1 MNDGVGCVVETRCM
15 FHEAWPALNQPGLSP
30 RRRSGLGADV
40 DMSGAG
46 TALPAMVI
54 AEPDVAQPAT
64 TSRPRFRASDRTRN
78 ALVTKTPCVDV
89 RGDVFRSGDLTGSLV
104 RSRDRGGQ
112 KSAGGTCRP
121 AGASSSSVGCDAYC
135 ATS

>member
-64 TSRPRFRASDRTRN
+64 TSRPRVRASDRTKN
-78 ALVTKTPCVDV
+78 AVVTKDSFVLT
-89 RGDVFRSGDLTGSLV
+89 SGGTFSGQEILQGVLFA
-104 RSRDRGGQ
+104 REIGEQ

-121 AGASSSSVGCDAYC
+121 AGAPSSSVGCDAYC
-135 ATS
+135 